1 MPDWTQVG
9 ENEPTPAEKVGTEV
23 PHPARMYDYYLGGKD
38 NFEADRI
45 AAGKAMSVVPD
56 AYKVAR
62 TNREFL
68 VRVVRT
74 MTESGID
81 QFIDLGTGFP
91 TSPNV
96 HEVAHER
103 QRSARVVYVD
113 NDPVVVAH
121 NRALRQ
127 GPGVL
132 AIDGDVRDP
141 QTILSNP
148 ALTEM
153 IDFTRPVGVLFIA
166 VLHFVPDEFR
176 PSEIVTNFRW
186 RMASGSM
193 LAVSHIT
200 SDDMPAEAMRT
211 IQDAYADATAPAVFR
226 SGAEIEALF
235 GGFPLLSPGVV
246 EVSKWRPHDL
256 TTRVKSTLRFLGGVA
271 QVP

>member
-1 MPDWTQVG
+1 
-9 ENEPTPAEKVGTEV
+9 
-23 PHPARMYDYYLGGKD
+23 MYDYYLGGKD

-45 AAGKAMSVVPD
+45 AADKAMSVVPD
-56 AYKVAR
+56 AQKVAR

-74 MTESGID
+74 MADSGID

-103 QRSARVVYVD
+103 LPSARIVYVD

-121 NRALRQ
+121 NRALRE
-127 GPGVL
+127 GPLGVL

-141 QTILSNP
+141 QAILTNP
-148 ALTEM
+148 VLTDS
-153 IDFTRPVGVLFIA
+153 IDFARPVGVLFIA
-166 VLHFVPDEFR
+166 VLHFLPGD
-176 PSEIVTNFRW
+176 PTDIVTAFRS

-193 LAVSHIT
+193 LAISHIT
-200 SDDMPAEAMRT
+200 SDDMPEAALRT
-211 IQDAYADATAPAVFR
+211 IEDVYANATAPAVFR

-235 GGFPLLSPGVV
+235 GGSPLLPPGVV
-246 EVSKWRPHDL
+246 EVSRWQPHDL
-256 TTRVKSTLRFLGGVA
+256 TIRVKSTLRFLGGVA
-271 QVP
+271 RVP

>member
-1 MPDWTQVG
+1 MPDPTQVG
-9 ENEPTPAEKVGTEV
+9 ENEPTPADLVGSGV
-23 PHPARMYDYYLGGKD
+23 PHPSRMYDYYLGGKD

-45 AAGKAMSVVPD
+45 AADKAMSVVPD
-56 AYKVAR
+56 AQKVAR

-74 MTESGID
+74 MADSGID

-103 QRSARVVYVD
+103 LPSARIVYVD

-121 NRALRQ
+121 NRALRE
-127 GPGVL
+127 GPLGVL

-141 QTILSNP
+141 QAILTNP
-148 ALTEM
+148 VLTDS
-153 IDFTRPVGVLFIA
+153 IDFARPVGVLFIA
-166 VLHFVPDEFR
+166 VLHFLPGD
-176 PSEIVTNFRW
+176 PTDIVTAFRS

-193 LAVSHIT
+193 LAISHIT
-200 SDDMPAEAMRT
+200 SDDMPEAALRT
-211 IQDAYADATAPAVFR
+211 IEDVYANATAPAVFR

-235 GGFPLLSPGVV
+235 GGSPLLPPGVV
-246 EVSKWRPHDL
+246 EVSRWQPHDL
-256 TTRVKSTLRFLGGVA
+256 TIRVKSTLRFLGGVA
-271 QVP
+271 RVP